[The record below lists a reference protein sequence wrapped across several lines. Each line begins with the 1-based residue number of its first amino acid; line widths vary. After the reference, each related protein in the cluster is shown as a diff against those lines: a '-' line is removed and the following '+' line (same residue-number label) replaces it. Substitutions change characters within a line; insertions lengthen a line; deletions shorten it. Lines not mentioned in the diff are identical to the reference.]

1 MTTLNELQN
10 ALVAAHNAKD
20 TNSAQKLA
28 DEITKRQTRSF
39 SDVPGEA
46 FSNIPS
52 SAGRFAEGIVQAGLN
67 PIDTATALG
76 KAALSPMQTG
86 RAIKEAAIDR
96 YGSMEALK
104 DTLATDP
111 IGALADISTIFTG
124 GGMGAVKVASMASK
138 GGRIADALRKTGEV
152 ATKVGDYTNPLSL
165 PIYAGKKAAAGTG
178 TMAKVLLGMSTG
190 AGTEAIGQAVKA
202 GTTGNKSFID
212 QMRGNADISEPLN
225 LMKQNLLKMV
235 QEKNKA
241 YKEGIVDIK
250 NDKSLLDFNAI
261 DKALIDAEEIVKFKG
276 KVKDKTA
283 ATVLA
288 NIKSKVNEWKYANP
302 DDFHTPEAFD
312 ALKQSIYEDFGKLGI
327 EEKTAYSVGKNI
339 YDTIKGEINKNSPEY
354 AKLMKDYSEASELIK
369 EIERALSLGKKASAD
384 TATRKLQSLMRN
396 NVNTN
401 YGQRLNLAKELET
414 VGGNEVMPAL
424 AGQTLSSLM
433 PRGLQGTAA
442 IPTAYVASLASNP
455 VVGASTLLSTS
466 PRLVGEASYLYG
478 KGKKY
483 AAPALEA
490 LTGTKAQRI
499 ALLLTQANKMPRGSN
514 EQEEALS
521 QIEQLQGAK

>member
-1 MTTLNELQN
+1 MSPEEFF
-10 ALVAAHNAKD
+10 A
-20 TNSAQKLA
+20 S
-28 DEITKRQTRSF
+28 EKRATRSW

-52 SAGRFAEGIVQAGLN
+52 SAGRFAESMVQPILN

-76 KAALSPMQTG
+76 TAALSPMQTG

-96 YGSMEALK
+96 YGSMEGLK
-104 DTLATDP
+104 NTLATDP
-111 IGALADISTIFTG
+111 IGALADVSTILTG
-124 GGMGAVKVASMASK
+124 GGMGAVKAASMASK
-138 GGRIADALRKTGEV
+138 GGRMADALRKTGEV
-152 ATKVGDYTNPLSL
+152 ATKAGDYTNPLAL
-165 PIYAGKKAAAGTG
+165 PIYAGTKAVEGTG
-178 TMAKVLLGMSTG
+178 MLSKALLATQSGTG
-190 AGTEAIGQAVKA
+190 IEPISQAVKA
-202 GTTGNKSFID
+202 GMTGNKPFLE
-212 QMRGNADISEPLN
+212 QLRETADIREPLN
-225 LMKQNLLKMV
+225 LMDKNLEKMV

-250 NDKSLLDFNAI
+250 NDKSILDFNAI

-288 NIKSKVNEWKYANP
+288 NIKSKVNQWKYANP
-302 DDFHTPEAFD
+302 DDYHTPEAFD

-339 YDTIKGEINKNSPEY
+339 YDTIKGEITKNSPEY

-369 EIERALSLGKKASAD
+369 EIERALSLGNKASAD
-384 TATRKLQSLMRN
+384 TAIRKLQSLMRN

-401 YGQRLNLAKELET
+401 YGQRLNLAKELEA

-424 AGQTLSSLM
+424 AGQALSSYT
-433 PRGLQGTAA
+433 PRGLQNATPM
-442 IPTAYVASLASNP
+442 ITASLASLLTNP
-455 VVGASTLLSTS
+455 VAGAGSLLTSS

-478 KGKKY
+478 QGKKY
-483 AAPALEA
+483 VDPVLGA
-490 LTGTKAQRI
+490 LTSTKAQRI
-499 ALLLTQANKMPRGSN
+499 ALLLNQANKMPRGSS

-521 QIEQLQGAK
+521 QIEQIQGAR